1 MLLLS
6 SKYGKH
12 ELVTGH
18 WSQSEIVSGE
28 RNMKYDV
35 HIKNNLLF
43 FQLVLPI
50 TSPKS
55 SQFKLHIQKQ
65 NCLGH
70 CGIGRS
76 KLKLQPSKQK
86 TSIPE

>member
-1 MLLLS
+1 MYTLQLR
-6 SKYGKH
+6 GQI
-12 ELVTGH
+12 G
-18 WSQSEIVSGE
+18 
-28 RNMKYDV
+28 NP
-35 HIKNNLLF
+35 NNLLF

-50 TSPKS
+50 TTPKS

-86 TSIPE
+86 TSITQ